1 MPLAIL
7 SAMEQELAPV
17 LEAIRNRRTTRR
29 AGREFHAGELFGV
42 PVVAAFSRWGKVAAA
57 STTTELILSHD
68 ASAVVFTGVAGAVSP
83 RLRVG
88 DIVVATTL
96 AQHDMDASPLFPPGE
111 IPLLGMREF
120 RADPTWRDR
129 LAAAA
134 RCFAEAESPGVSV
147 ALGPIA
153 SGDRFIGSE
162 SARRAV
168 RRICPEAIAVEME
181 GAAAAQVCHEHDIPF
196 ACIRTISD
204 AADDKAH
211 HDVMPFINQHAGRY
225 AVGILSRALNAAAK
239 G

>member
-17 LEAIRNRRTTRR
+17 LGAIRHRRTTRR
-29 AGREFHAGELFGV
+29 AGREFHSGELFGH

-57 STTTELILSHD
+57 STTTEIILSHG
-68 ASAVVFTGVAGAVSP
+68 ATAVVFTGVAGAIST

-111 IPLLGMREF
+111 IPLLGMRDF
-120 RADPTWRDR
+120 RADPSWRDR
-129 LAAAA
+129 LVTAA
-134 RCFAEAESPGVSV
+134 RAFTDAEAPGATVV
-147 ALGPIA
+147 LGPIA
-153 SGDRFIGSE
+153 SGDRFIASE

-181 GAAAAQVCHEHDIPF
+181 GAAAAQVCHEHDVPF
-196 ACIRTISD
+196 ACVRTISD
-204 AADDKAH
+204 AADDHAH
-211 HDVMPFINQHAGRY
+211 HDVMTFINEQAGRY
-225 AVGILSRALNAAAK
+225 AVGILSRALTALPK